1 MVHELRKPSVSVDPE
16 KSVMEVPRGPSTA
29 AERGPKGIA
38 RVLPAN
44 VYVCMYVKL
53 PPEATLP
60 SSPDGRWDCEL
71 STSPLPNAR
80 RHTIFSVVD
89 CESSLDYIIELPC
102 GRMQPAVPEAYL
114 ERVATMN
121 Y

>member
-1 MVHELRKPSVSVDPE
+1 M
-16 KSVMEVPRGPSTA
+16 
-29 AERGPKGIA
+29 
-38 RVLPAN
+38 
-44 VYVCMYVKL
+44 YVCEV
-53 PPEATLP
+53 AARSGTTF
-60 SSPDGRWDCEL
+60 SPDGRWDCEL

-114 ERVATMN
+114 EQVATMN
-121 Y
+121 YGMSSSAFLDNHQLRLPGMTVLLQPTT